1 MSSANK
7 KKEPVR
13 KKRSF
18 ARGVNTLLSGRF
30 LTREYVQQNLPFI
43 FFCVAIMVCYIG
55 YGYFAEKN
63 VKDLVQAQAHLRE
76 IKSQNLSIHAR
87 LEQLKQQSQ
96 VAESIRDLGLVESTT
111 PPTLIRITD
120 SEIDKN

>member
-7 KKEPVR
+7 KKETVR

-43 FFCVAIMVCYIG
+43 FFVVAVMVCYIG

-63 VKDLVQAQAHLRE
+63 VKDLVEAEAHLRE

-111 PPTLIRITD
+111 PPTLIRIPD
-120 SEIDKN
+120 SDND